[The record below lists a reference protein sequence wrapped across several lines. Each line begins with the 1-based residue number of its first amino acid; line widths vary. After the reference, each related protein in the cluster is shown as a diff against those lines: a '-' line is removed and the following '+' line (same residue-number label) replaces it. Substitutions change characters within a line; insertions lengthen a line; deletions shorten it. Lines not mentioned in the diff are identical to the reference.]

1 MLSILLLAT
10 IFGIGLAAAQLTDET
25 CWPHAPNT
33 TGGPLTVLQTS
44 KSPNGFLK
52 PARGW
57 NSWGIQATPN
67 TTPSYPKEELGRVI
81 NQEFII
87 SQCTV
92 LTDPAIRGAGYDLC
106 SLDGGWYSSMTDEF
120 GRITYN
126 ASLFDIPALSRY
138 LHGKGLRMGL
148 YSQPG
153 TPCEARDKF
162 IHGTNVSVGSTFID
176 HVDKNNNCYFDYE
189 NPDTQL
195 YDELIALWASWGVDM
210 TKLDYVTPGSN
221 VQDTRM
227 PGNLS
232 ASAIAYHRAIEK
244 SCRKIQLDVSSDVC
258 RSQPYWGIWNS
269 NADSI
274 RVDTDI
280 NAYGSDVF
288 VNMRHVQRTV
298 EDYRQFVNLQV
309 VDAQNDKPITLRGNL
324 DNLFVGNPANI
335 KGVTDKQRITL
346 MSIWI
351 GASSNLLL
359 GSDMTNLDDL
369 GRWFITSPSSIAA
382 ADFCARYPMQ
392 PRNPGTGSNQA
403 MQLQAW
409 IAGPNEH
416 GEAYVLL
423 TNLGPNL
430 GDGGY
435 VTAGSGEQKVS
446 VTLADLGLRGS
457 LYRATD
463 VWYGNVTTVKR
474 RGSLSATLGEGES
487 RFLRLTLF

>member
-1 MLSILLLAT
+1 MLSSTLLAT
-10 IFGIGLAAAQLTDET
+10 IIRIGTAATQLTDEA

-33 TGGPLTVLQTS
+33 AGGPLT
-44 KSPNGFLK
+44 
-52 PARGW
+52 
-57 NSWGIQATPN
+57 ATPN
-67 TTPSYPKEELGRVI
+67 TTPSYPKGEVGRVI

-92 LTDPAIRGAGYDLC
+92 LSDPAIRRAGYDLC
-106 SLDGGWYSSMTDEF
+106 SLDGGWYSSLTDEF

-126 ASLFDIPALSRY
+126 ASLFDIPALSSN
-138 LHGKGLRMGL
+138 K
-148 YSQPG
+148 S
-153 TPCEARDKF
+153 
-162 IHGTNVSVGSTFID
+162 IHGTNVSVGSTFIN

-195 YDELIALWASWGVDM
+195 YHDELIALWASWGVDM
-210 TKLDYVTPGSN
+210 IKLDYVTLGSN

-227 PGNLS
+227 PGNPS
-232 ASAIAYHRAIEK
+232 ASATAYHRAIEK
-244 SCRKIQLDVSSDVC
+244 SGRKIQLDVSSDVC
-258 RSQPYWGIWNS
+258 RSQPYWGIWNP

-298 EDYRQFVNLQV
+298 EDYRQFS
-309 VDAQNDKPITLRGNL
+309 NL

-335 KGVTDKQRITL
+335 TGVTDKQRITL

-351 GASSNLLL
+351 GASSILLL
-359 GSDMTNLDDL
+359 GSDMTNLDNPGEWL
-369 GRWFITSPSSIAA
+369 ITSPSSIAA

-392 PRNPGTGSNQA
+392 PRNPETGSNRA

-409 IAGPNEH
+409 IAGPDEH

-435 VTAGSGEQKVS
+435 VTAGGGEQNVS
-446 VTLADLGLRGS
+446 VTLADLCLGGVLYSARG
-457 LYRATD
+457 

-474 RGSLSATLGEGES
+474 RSSLSATLEEGES
-487 RFLRLTLF
+487 RFLRLTPV

>member
-1 MLSILLLAT
+1 MGLENLNVRLSMGLDRLNPFSLFFSGLDSQDLKLGAISSERSVKWTCRQRRAAQYIGIHSNPGEMAIQNT
-10 IFGIGLAAAQLTDET
+10 AHIGIGAAAAQLTDEA

-44 KSPNGFLK
+44 KSPNGFLRS
-52 PARGW
+52 ARGW
-57 NSWGIQATPN
+57 NSWGIQPTPY

-106 SLDGGWYSSMTDEF
+106 SLDGGWYSSLTDEF

-126 ASLFDIPALSRY
+126 ASLFDIPALS
-138 LHGKGLRMGL
+138 
-148 YSQPG
+148 S
-153 TPCEARDKF
+153 
-162 IHGTNVSVGSTFID
+162 TNVSLGLAFID

-195 YDELIALWASWGVDM
+195 YHDELIALWASWGRLR
-210 TKLDYVTPGSN
+210 TTARFERSG
-221 VQDTRM
+221 
-227 PGNLS
+227 
-232 ASAIAYHRAIEK
+232 
-244 SCRKIQLDVSSDVC
+244 RKIQLDVSSDVC

-288 VNMRHVQRTV
+288 VNMQHVQRTV
-298 EDYRQFVNLQV
+298 EDYRKFVNLQV
-309 VDAQNDKPITLRGNL
+309 VDAQNDKPVTLRANL
-324 DNLFVGNPANI
+324 DNLW
-335 KGVTDKQRITL
+335 L
-346 MSIWI
+346 
-351 GASSNLLL
+351 
-359 GSDMTNLDDL
+359 
-369 GRWFITSPSSIAA
+369 ITSPSSIAA
-382 ADFCARYPMQ
+382 ADFCAMYPMQ
-392 PRNPGTGSNQA
+392 PCNPGMGSNQA
-403 MQLQAW
+403 VQFQAW
-409 IAGPNEH
+409 IAGPDEH

-435 VTAGSGEQKVS
+435 VTVGGRGAALYSPYCDWRQSIGPSMTW
-446 VTLADLGLRGS
+446 TLS
-457 LYRATD
+457 
-463 VWYGNVTTVKR
+463 
-474 RGSLSATLGEGES
+474 
-487 RFLRLTLF
+487 